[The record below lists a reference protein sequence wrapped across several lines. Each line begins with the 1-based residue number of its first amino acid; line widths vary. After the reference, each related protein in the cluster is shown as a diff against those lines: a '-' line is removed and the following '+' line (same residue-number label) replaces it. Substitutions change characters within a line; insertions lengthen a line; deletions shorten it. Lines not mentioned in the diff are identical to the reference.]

1 MWDDGSTDDT
11 LSIVNKF
18 KDKRIKI
25 FESDKNYGLG
35 KSRLSAIKKLN
46 GELISILDADD
57 HFEKEK
63 IKKQVDVFIK
73 FPEVSICSTWA
84 NFYDKKKES
93 LYSFQTDNDELNL
106 KTKLLYINFLPH
118 SSIMYRKKNAE
129 QVGWYSNQLEYSQDY
144 DLTLKLLENN
154 RLYVIK
160 EYLTNILQSE
170 TNMTNLKRLKS
181 LIFKENIILLE
192 KNLKKTSSNSTI
204 KLIKDSIKI
213 NQIKLHISDFKKN
226 SLTSLYFLIKI
237 LILNPFLIFKLKS
250 LQKLDE
256 RKKKTDLFS

>member
-1 MWDDGSTDDT
+1 
-11 LSIVNKF
+11 
-18 KDKRIKI
+18 
-25 FESDKNYGLG
+25 
-35 KSRLSAIKKLN
+35 
-46 GELISILDADD
+46 
-57 HFEKEK
+57 
-63 IKKQVDVFIK
+63 
-73 FPEVSICSTWA
+73 
-84 NFYDKKKES
+84 
-93 LYSFQTDNDELNL
+93 
-106 KTKLLYINFLPH
+106 
-118 SSIMYRKKNAE
+118 MYRKKNAE